1 MKIKT
6 LGPFF
11 QKVWNIT
18 SYKLATDVVLKYANL
33 ISFDPNGNE
42 NGNGRWP
49 GEIRLFW
56 GGLVDEVAWR
66 FAKGSFGVAACGF
79 GFKISQC
86 LPGMEFPPFIKEIP
100 KWCLGSDAY

>member
-42 NGNGRWP
+42 NGNGRWG
-49 GEIRLFW
+49 GEIRLF
-56 GGLVDEVAWR
+56 
-66 FAKGSFGVAACGF
+66 
-79 GFKISQC
+79 
-86 LPGMEFPPFIKEIP
+86 
-100 KWCLGSDAY
+100 